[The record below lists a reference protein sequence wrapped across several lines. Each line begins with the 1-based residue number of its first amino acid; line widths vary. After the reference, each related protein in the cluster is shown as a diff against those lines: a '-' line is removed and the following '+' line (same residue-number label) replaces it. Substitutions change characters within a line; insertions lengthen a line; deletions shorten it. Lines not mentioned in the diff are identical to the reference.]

1 MLLVLPTKAVNRRAV
16 VFLVIIASG
25 TQSVSISL
33 AVVAKLV
40 RLVIISRA
48 TEINNALLMQQI
60 HEVINIIRVDCHI
73 VIINTVLGRAVK
85 LQSSDGEQK
94 QTLFGEG
101 DGGVHT

>member
-1 MLLVLPTKAVNRRAV
+1 
-16 VFLVIIASG
+16 
-25 TQSVSISL
+25 
-33 AVVAKLV
+33 
-40 RLVIISRA
+40 
-48 TEINNALLMQQI
+48 MQQI
-60 HEVINIIRVDCHI
+60 HEIINIIGVDCHI